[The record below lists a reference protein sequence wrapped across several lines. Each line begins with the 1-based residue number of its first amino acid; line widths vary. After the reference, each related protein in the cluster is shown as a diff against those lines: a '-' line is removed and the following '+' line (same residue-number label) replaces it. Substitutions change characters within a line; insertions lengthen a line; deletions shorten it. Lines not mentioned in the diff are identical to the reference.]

1 MFRRDR
7 NYFDGGIRLCNK
19 DNIAFK
25 KINLHKENIAAEAKY
40 LKKNI
45 RKRKKLIIGIKK
57 PPSPN
62 DFLFLEHLSNNISTC
77 LKDYDNILLLGYFS
91 MTPELFQSRELNT

>member
-1 MFRRDR
+1 MRAKKRMFRRDR

-40 LKKNI
+40 
-45 RKRKKLIIGIKK
+45 
-57 PPSPN
+57 
-62 DFLFLEHLSNNISTC
+62 
-77 LKDYDNILLLGYFS
+77 
-91 MTPELFQSRELNT
+91 